1 MKIQPS
7 DDMASAVPMASG
19 RSEGG
24 SDVVSRSPMALPP
37 QAIIRPA
44 AGGRS
49 GPCPAGFPADR
60 GRVLPGAGPGGGRCG
75 GPAPDA
81 LARLVEQAWP
91 EVRAQCGAPA
101 PAERTRTI
109 SRRRTL
115 RSSSKRTT
123 CGGSRPG
130 RAASGRSCVTS
141 LRHFL
146 SNARDRAR
154 ARKRGGHARTLSL
167 EDAGAHAR
175 PCAGLVCA
183 STPESL
189 LASVERQRALRH
201 AIATVAGEVRGEE
214 EGRRLPTL
222 CPVSRGERRRPRHR
236 EAMGSQPGRS
246 PRRCAPPPASARAS
260 DPAGAPAHRPL
271 WRAGPSR
278 HDPPGRR
285 ESLSGARALPI
296 LDRRGARAP
305 TADRG

>member
-1 MKIQPS
+1 MPCR
-7 DDMASAVPMASG
+7 ASCGSG
-19 RSEGG
+19 AEYCR
-24 SDVVSRSPMALPP
+24 ALV
-37 QAIIRPA
+37 PA
-44 AGGRS
+44 AGG
-49 GPCPAGFPADR
+49 AA
-60 GRVLPGAGPGGGRCG
+60 

-91 EVRAQCGAPA
+91 EVRAQVRRAGARGEDA
-101 PAERTRTI
+101 DDLTQAYFALFIEKDYL
-109 SRRRTL
+109 RRLQTWEG
-115 RSSSKRTT
+115 
-123 CGGSRPG
+123 CIRPFL
-130 RAASGRSCVTS
+130 VTS

-222 CPVSRGERRRPRHR
+222 LSRLAGESVDDRDIARRWGVSPVAVRVAAHR
-236 EAMGSQPGRS
+236 LRL
-246 PRRCAPPPASARAS
+246 RLARAIRQE
-260 DPAGAPAHRPL
+260 RPPIGRPGEPVRL
-271 WRAGPSR
+271 AMT
-278 HDPPGRR
+278 PPGRR